1 MRGYHDVGGLSLGPI
16 EREQHDHALWEKR
29 VDAMLVL
36 LSKKG
41 IITVDELRLGIE
53 TLGAD
58 AYERLSYYERWIAS
72 VTRALLARGVINTD
86 ELGRRMA
93 EAAKREEPR
102 T

>member
-1 MRGYHDVGGLSLGPI
+1 LRGYHDIGGLPLGDI
-16 EREQHDHALWEKR
+16 DRGEHDYAMWERR

-41 IITVDELRLGIE
+41 VITVDELRWGIE

-58 AYERLSYYERWIAS
+58 AYEKMTYYERWISS
-72 VTRALLARGVINTD
+72 VTKALLARGVFTTD

-93 EAAKREEPR
+93 ETGGKR
-102 T
+102 